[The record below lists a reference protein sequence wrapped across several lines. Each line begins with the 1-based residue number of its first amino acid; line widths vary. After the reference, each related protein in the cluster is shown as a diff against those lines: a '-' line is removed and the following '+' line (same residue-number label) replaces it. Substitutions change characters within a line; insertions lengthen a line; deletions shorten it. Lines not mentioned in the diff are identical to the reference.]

1 MAKAI
6 RTAKPSPTSTVS
18 SHQTKLDELVTVLSP
33 TEVGRVPARAKKRAQ
48 HIATVAAAALEDAPA
63 LLTVP
68 LESGHLQQWEIQLFP
83 VAAKVAVD
91 LADAVSADRLG
102 ASGLSPADAAWL
114 ATVRADQGLLL
125 SAFQRLRF
133 KGDSAKLKELRDIA
147 RGDRDD
153 VIDAYDDSSRLI
165 ALATSDAHR
174 AWLSSLPRGESKAVA
189 RLEAAHE
196 RLGGLSKVAQSNKA
210 VAERRARL
218 RRVWTVLGR
227 IERRVRDAADYL
239 FHKKARRAEYNAF
252 VAPSG
257 RKKKTAPATKKEAT
271 E

>member
-1 MAKAI
+1 MAKPT
-6 RTAKPSPTSTVS
+6 RTAKPGPSSADS
-18 SHQTKLDELVTVLSP
+18 SHHAKLDELVAALSP
-33 TEVGRVPARAKKRAQ
+33 TEVGRAPSHAKKRAQ
-48 HIATVAAAALEDAPA
+48 YIATVAAAALEDASG

-83 VAAKVAVD
+83 VAAKVADD
-91 LADAVSADRLG
+91 LSDAVGADRLG
-102 ASGLSPADAAWL
+102 ASGLSPADATWL
-114 ATVRADQGLLL
+114 ASVRADQALLL

-133 KGDSAKLKELRDIA
+133 KGDSAKLKELRAIA
-147 RGDRDD
+147 HGDPDD

-196 RLGGLSKVAQSNKA
+196 RLGGLSKVAQSNKV

-227 IERRVRDAADYL
+227 IERRVRGAADYL
-239 FHKKARRAEYNAF
+239 FHKKARRAAYKAF
-252 VAPSG
+252 AAPTS
-257 RKKKTAPATKKEAT
+257 RKKKRPAA
-271 E
+271 